1 MTNSFVKRSAIALA
15 AIVAALLLQGCR
27 QRDEIVGTFTLPSA
41 PDAATQRKI
50 VAAAA
55 KIDGVDTNSATF
67 EGTNFVI
74 RFDSMKLGS
83 KNILHAVRD
92 VGVEMDDLTPPIP
105 AR

>member
-1 MTNSFVKRSAIALA
+1 MTNPLARTSAIAFA
-15 AIVAALLLQGCR
+15 AFSAALLLQGCR
-27 QRDEIVGTFTLPSA
+27 QRDEIVGTFTLSA
-41 PDAATQRKI
+41 PPDAATQRKI

-67 EGTNFVI
+67 DGTNFVI

-92 VGVEMDDLTPPIP
+92 AGVEMNDLTPPIP